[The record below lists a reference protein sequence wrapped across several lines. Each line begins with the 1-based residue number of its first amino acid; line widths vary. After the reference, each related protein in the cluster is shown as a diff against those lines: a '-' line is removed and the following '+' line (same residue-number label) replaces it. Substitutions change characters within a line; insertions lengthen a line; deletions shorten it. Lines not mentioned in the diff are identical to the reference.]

1 MSAQHI
7 ENLSRPLPRSSTPSV
22 VASLLGLLTYGLVA
36 WLPVET
42 LAQVPAQ
49 GNESG
54 SLELVDP
61 DVFRACGD
69 PRNLPFSNDKGEGFE
84 NKLAELFAAKLGRK
98 LSYTYFPQATGFVR
112 MTLGSY
118 RCDIIMGFPQGDD
131 QAQLTVPYYRTT
143 YALVFKPGS
152 GLDGVTAI
160 SDPKLRDKRIGVV
173 ARTPPSTSMA
183 MNGLLGRAKSYPLFI
198 DTRTDS
204 SAQAMIDDIAR
215 GEIDCGILWGP
226 MAGYYARQANPPMT
240 VVPLTKETTGPQMT
254 YRIGMAVRSADQ
266 EWKRTL
272 NRLIMENQT
281 EINKLLIS
289 YNIPILDEGNM
300 PITSETIAN
309 R

>member
-1 MSAQHI
+1 MMAGRDEIRTSMQTRASG
-7 ENLSRPLPRSSTPSV
+7 LAVTLPIL
-22 VASLLGLLTYGLVA
+22 AGLLFAPVA
-36 WLPVET
+36 LRPIEAY
-42 LAQVPAQ
+42 AQA
-49 GNESG
+49 GDNEKG
-54 SLELVDP
+54 ALELVDP

-84 NKLAELFAAKLGRK
+84 NKLAELFANKLGKK

-131 QAQLTVPYYRTT
+131 QAQLTVPYYKTT

-152 GLDGVTAI
+152 GLDDVTAI
-160 SDPKLRDKRIGVV
+160 SDLKLKDKRIGIV
-173 ARTPPSTSMA
+173 ARTPPSTNMA

-204 SAQAMIDDIAR
+204 SAQAMMDDLAH

-226 MAGYYARQANPPMT
+226 MAGYYAKQVNPPLT

-254 YRIGMAVRSADQ
+254 YRIGMAVRAADQ

-289 YNIPILDEGNM
+289 YNIPILDDANM
-300 PITSETIAN
+300 PITSETLTK
-309 R
+309 RP